1 MLHRCELRYSSASL
15 FELLETQHGLAS
27 AQSQPPK
34 STYSRRFEALV
45 LRHLDQPQTTK
56 NLKFCRFVLLQ
67 QDQKDINL
75 ERKLRTILIH
85 KPCELGSA
93 QGCFG
98 LATSQS
104 AKEPIKRKVNKWLKE
119 SLPKLPK
126 TGKPV
131 WIQWTRQPQDQDGDR
146 NKTWTCVSA
155 LVDSW
160 QLSPALRWK
169 LSAAPPAI

>member
-1 MLHRCELRYSSASL
+1 MLHRCELRYSSVSS

-56 NLKFCRFVLLQ
+56 NLKFCRFVPHQ

-75 ERKLRTILIH
+75 GRKLRTILIH

-98 LATSQS
+98 LATSQKKS
-104 AKEPIKRKVNKWLKE
+104 QQMTERVAAKTTKNRE
-119 SLPKLPK
+119 
-126 TGKPV
+126 
-131 WIQWTRQPQDQDGDR
+131 
-146 NKTWTCVSA
+146 TCVNSMNQTT
-155 LVDSW
+155 SR
-160 QLSPALRWK
+160 SRW
-169 LSAAPPAI
+169 